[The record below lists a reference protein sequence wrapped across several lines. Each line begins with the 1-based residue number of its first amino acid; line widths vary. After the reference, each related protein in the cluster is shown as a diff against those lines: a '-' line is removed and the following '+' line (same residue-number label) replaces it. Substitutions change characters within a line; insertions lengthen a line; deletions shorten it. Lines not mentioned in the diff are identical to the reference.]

1 MESGDKISQN
11 GENGT
16 GEFGCGDCGFSPLKI
31 PASKKTADNYITFIC
46 YYTIASIMTKYIC
59 GRRGKFGKL

>member
-16 GEFGCGDCGFSPLKI
+16 GEFGCGNSGFSPARKMDQLMRQVGAKRLGEFGLRMLRGSALS
-31 PASKKTADNYITFIC
+31 PAE
-46 YYTIASIMTKYIC
+46 
-59 GRRGKFGKL
+59 